1 MPYAINDQIN
11 QSPETSPMNTS
22 QEIMES
28 LYRAEDGGEYN
39 ERYQKD
45 KGLYATLADAL
56 NYPVKDNPEKL
67 THLITMAKSIF
78 WKRNQVQ
85 TDCDPERYRYFQERT
100 IPVLI
105 RQYESDLAEFLK
117 SVNVHC
123 PPEDFDHAVLSKMD
137 IYTQKMLGNQD
148 PRYLDLKNLFLP
160 EDNCS
165 TPLDLLFH
173 GMFVAREKRKKGKS
187 FLVLIV
193 AILIMAVFFYF
204 LITSG

>member
-1 MPYAINDQIN
+1 M
-11 QSPETSPMNTS
+11 
-22 QEIMES
+22 
-28 LYRAEDGGEYN
+28 
-39 ERYQKD
+39 
-45 KGLYATLADAL
+45 
-56 NYPVKDNPEKL
+56 
-67 THLITMAKSIF
+67 
-78 WKRNQVQ
+78 
-85 TDCDPERYRYFQERT
+85 
-100 IPVLI
+100 
-105 RQYESDLAEFLK
+105 
-117 SVNVHC
+117 
-123 PPEDFDHAVLSKMD
+123 SKMD

-148 PRYLDLKNLFLP
+148 PRYLDLKNLFRP